1 MTHVSPALIGLAS
14 LACLGCVE
22 GGGDLAISAGA
33 PVTGAVRGTVF
44 RCGIPVPDA
53 EVALHVVQAEA
64 GQARPVDTR
73 VGPVTTDRAG
83 GYVVEVGPA
92 FAVPGPATVSLLVT
106 GPGAM
111 TQELPGATLELRL
124 GTPPVDT
131 LRLDADLGRATG
143 ACR

>member
-1 MTHVSPALIGLAS
+1 MTHASPALIGLAS

-22 GGGDLAISAGA
+22 GGDLAISAGA

-44 RCGIPVPDA
+44 RCGIPVPSA
-53 EVALHVVQAEA
+53 EVAVHVVQAESDRHGGSTPGSA
-64 GQARPVDTR
+64 
-73 VGPVTTDRAG
+73 PVTTDRAG

-106 GPGAM
+106 GPGAT